1 MLERHDVAR
10 GLDAP
15 RMNGGERLLPTP
27 LPSLAR
33 LQIRAA
39 QRGIDAE
46 TVNSMS
52 IGDRP
57 LPLRSS
63 RSSWSR
69 GAAAKGRK
77 LHRVNVRVRQKQPTL
92 PGYDEAFAN
101 CARSHRRPYAQCI
114 GPKFAARQLS

>member
-1 MLERHDVAR
+1 VLLGQFGAPEIACSWLDVPWPLRLPLLDDDRCSERQVKDRDVA
-10 GLDAP
+10 D
-15 RMNGGERLLPTP
+15 
-27 LPSLAR
+27 
-33 LQIRAA
+33 
-39 QRGIDAE
+39 
-46 TVNSMS
+46 TVTSVVTVD
-52 IGDRP
+52 GP
-57 LPLRSS
+57 QPLRSS